1 MPATDW
7 QPLAREA
14 DEHGAGERLV
24 RVRGDAR
31 GEGDLPGRPEL
42 HDGGG
47 GGGAVAGGHRQAQ
60 QVAALLR
67 RQPHQ

>member
-1 MPATDW
+1 MPATVW

-14 DEHGAGERLV
+14 DEHGAGERVV

-67 RQPHQ
+67 GQPHQ